1 MPLAY
6 GQKSLFR
13 AAMCSSNLM
22 TRAEGIIYWM
32 SRLIASGY
40 RLELKAF
47 HRLLDFE
54 SYPTPLS
61 NEDHQRAVLSR
72 SPEKKPDLLALGN
85 PNSNYWP
92 ASGAKIAGLQYP
104 ETKRLALP
112 MTPPTVPEPLVMV
125 ELTNNRQIQRHYEA
139 GRSLVNILQTFSN
152 LSKKSKTQEEEIE
165 QWKQSLTFQEPGTEP
180 PRTGTGSS
188 SGTGRA
194 S

>member
-72 SPEKKPDLLALGN
+72 SPEKN
-85 PNSNYWP
+85 RIYWLWETRIQTIGLP
-92 ASGAKIAGLQYP
+92 AGAKNSWTAVPG
-104 ETKRLALP
+104 RRNDWRSP
-112 MTPPTVPEPLVMV
+112 MTPPTVPEPWSWL
-125 ELTNNRQIQRHYEA
+125 N
-139 GRSLVNILQTFSN
+139 
-152 LSKKSKTQEEEIE
+152 
-165 QWKQSLTFQEPGTEP
+165 
-180 PRTGTGSS
+180 
-188 SGTGRA
+188 
-194 S
+194 